1 MITLIL
7 NTVWW
12 FKHFGIVWVLTQGGP
27 IDATSVISIDIYKT
41 AFEAFR
47 FGRAAALAVI
57 VFFIV
62 FTISVI
68 YQRLLGRDD

>member
-1 MITLIL
+1 MNFKDKIVLITGAAS
-7 NTVWW
+7 
-12 FKHFGIVWVLTQGGP
+12 GI
-27 IDATSVISIDIYKT
+27 
-41 AFEAFR
+41 
-47 FGRAAALAVI
+47 GRAAALAVI